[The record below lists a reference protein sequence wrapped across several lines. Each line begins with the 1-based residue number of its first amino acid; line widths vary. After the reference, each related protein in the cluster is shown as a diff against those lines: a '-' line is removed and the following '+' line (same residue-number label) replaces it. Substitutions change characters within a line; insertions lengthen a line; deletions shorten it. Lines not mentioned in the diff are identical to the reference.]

1 MTSLNIVSEADP
13 EPVENRFNL
22 MIHDILK
29 NLIALVQEEIAVLDQ
44 GKQDVLQELATKKMR
59 LLTQLQSASKGVHLE
74 QVSPVNR
81 FEINKLKGF
90 LVHNVQMLDLR
101 IKAINELAGT
111 IENAVRENE
120 SDGTYDIGQFAR
132 SYE

>member
-1 MTSLNIVSEADP
+1 MTAISLATST
-13 EPVENRFNL
+13 EPTENRFNL
-22 MIHDILK
+22 LISDILK
-29 NLIALVQEEIAVLDQ
+29 NLIALVQEEMEVLDH

-59 LLTQLQSASKGVHLE
+59 LLTQLQSVSKGAHLE
-74 QVSPVNR
+74 QVSAGNR

-90 LVHNVQMLDLR
+90 LVNNVQMLDLR

-120 SDGTYDIGQFAR
+120 SDGTYNAGHFATN
-132 SYE
+132 YE